1 MPRAANIGYRH
12 GFDPRRNLREEFN
25 TPMTE
30 GVLNKNVEEA
40 SQAVDTVL
48 KVLEQP
54 IEQLVGRFYAGEIDK
69 DGLTAGCTSLIADY
83 ESAHPEVDSMALDI
97 IREAVLPGFI
107 DEVFAAAKKGRRN
120 RRRTS
125 RRTSSRKSTRKST
138 RKSH

>member
-1 MPRAANIGYRH
+1 MPRASNLGYRH
-12 GFDPRRNLREEFN
+12 GFDPRNNLGEIFN
-25 TPMTE
+25 TPRPE
-30 GVLNKNVEEA
+30 SVNKNVEEA
-40 SQAVDTVL
+40 TQAVDTVL

-83 ESAHPEVDSMALDI
+83 ESAHPEVDSKALYI
-97 IREAVLPGFI
+97 IRETVLPGFLA
-107 DEVFAAAKKGRRN
+107 EVFAAAKKGRRN